1 MFKNKYLVN
10 SSLVASL
17 AALATSLCVPLAA
30 GAQSDAA
37 TYPSRPIRIVVP
49 QSPGASTDLTARL
62 IAHKLAEV
70 FKQTVIVDN
79 RPGAGTTSGTEIVV
93 RAAPDGHTL
102 LVVASSLT
110 INPSLYTKLPY
121 DPVRDFTPVTQLS
134 KFPNLIAANPSFAAK
149 TLNDVIALAKAKPGT
164 INYASAGTGTG
175 THMSAELL
183 KQMTGIDIVQIP
195 YKGGGPA
202 AIAAI
207 GGQTQLII
215 GTSVGLLPHVRSGKL
230 RAIAMT
236 SPKRSAIAPEI
247 PVVAESV
254 PGYDHEPWNGLLAPA
269 KTPASIIGKL
279 NAEVARILGTPE
291 VRKIFANEGAE
302 AVGNSSG
309 EFAAVVKAETAK
321 WAKVIKTA
329 GIKID

>member
-1 MFKNKYLVN
+1 MKQAYEKIFALGAGLL
-10 SSLVASL
+10 STGAP
-17 AALATSLCVPLAA
+17 ALAQNEVA
-30 GAQSDAA
+30 
-37 TYPSRPIRIVVP
+37 YPSRPIRIVVP

-62 IAHKLAEV
+62 IAQKLNEV
-70 FKQTVIVDN
+70 FKQTVVVDN
-79 RPGAGTTSGTEIVV
+79 RPGAGTTSGTEIVTK
-93 RAAPDGHTL
+93 AAPDGHTL

-110 INPSLYTKLPY
+110 INPALYAKLPY

-134 KFPNLIAANPSFAAK
+134 SFPNLMAAHPSFAAK
-149 TLNDVIALAKAKPGT
+149 TLADVIVLAKAKPGT

-183 KQMTGIDIVQIP
+183 KQMAGIDIVQIP

-230 RAIAMT
+230 KAIAVT
-236 SPKRSAIAPEI
+236 SPKRAAIAPEI
-247 PVVAESV
+247 PTFAESGA
-254 PGYDHEPWNGLLAPA
+254 PGYEHEPWNGLLAPA
-269 KTPASIIGKL
+269 KTPKAVIAKL
-279 NAEVARILGTPE
+279 NTEVVRILASPE
-291 VRKIFANEGAE
+291 VKKVFANEGAE
-302 AVGNSSG
+302 AVGNSP
-309 EFAAVVKAETAK
+309 EAFAAVVKSETAK
-321 WAKVIKTA
+321 WAKVVKAA

>member
-1 MFKNKYLVN
+1 MPWITCVK
-10 SSLVASL
+10 AC
-17 AALATSLCVPLAA
+17 AWCAVPLMAA
-30 GAQSDAA
+30 AQSNVAL
-37 TYPSRPIRIVVP
+37 YPARPIRIVVP

-62 IAHKLAEV
+62 IAARLTEV
-70 FKQTVIVDN
+70 FKQTVVVDN
-79 RPGAGTTSGTEIVV
+79 RPGAGTISGTEIVSK
-93 RAAPDGHTL
+93 AAPDGHTL

-110 INPSLYTKLPY
+110 ISPSLYTKLPY
-121 DPVRDFTPVTQLS
+121 DPVRDFAPVTQLS
-134 KFPNLIAANPSFAAK
+134 KFPNLLAAHPSFAAK

-215 GTSVGLLPHVRSGKL
+215 GTTVGLLPHVRSGKL
-230 RAIAMT
+230 RAVAVT
-236 SPKRSAIAPEI
+236 SAKRAAVAPEI
-247 PVVAESV
+247 ATFAESGA
-254 PGYDHEPWNGLLAPA
+254 PGYEHEPWNGLLAPA
-269 KTPASIIGKL
+269 KTPAAIIAKL
-279 NAEVARILGTPE
+279 NAEVVRNLGTPE
-291 VRKIFANEGAE
+291 VKKIFANEGAE
-302 AVGNSSG
+302 AVGNSPDA
-309 EFAAVVKAETAK
+309 FAAIVKSETAK
-321 WAKVIKTA
+321 WARVIKIA

>member
-1 MFKNKYLVN
+1 MRWVIYAKACV
-10 SSLVASL
+10 
-17 AALATSLCVPLAA
+17 LCAVPLMAA
-30 GAQSDAA
+30 AQSHVAL
-37 TYPSRPIRIVVP
+37 YPERPIRIVVP

-62 IAHKLAEV
+62 IAARLTDV
-70 FKQTVIVDN
+70 FKQTVVVDN
-79 RPGAGTTSGTEIVV
+79 RPGAGTISGTEIVAK
-93 RAAPDGHTL
+93 AAPDGHTL

-110 INPSLYTKLPY
+110 ISPSLYTRLTY
-121 DPVRDFTPVTQLS
+121 DPVRDFAPVTQLS
-134 KFPNLIAANPSFAAK
+134 KFPNLLAAHPSFAAK
-149 TLNDVIALAKAKPGT
+149 TLHDVIALAKARPGT

-215 GTSVGLLPHVRSGKL
+215 GTTVGLLPHVRSGKL
-230 RAIAMT
+230 RAVAVT
-236 SPKRSAIAPEI
+236 SAKRAAVAPEI
-247 PVVAESV
+247 ATFAESGA
-254 PGYDHEPWNGLLAPA
+254 PGYEHEPWNGLLAPA
-269 KTPASIIGKL
+269 KTPAAIIAKL
-279 NAEVARILGTPE
+279 NAEVVRNLGTPE
-291 VRKIFANEGAE
+291 VKKIFANEGAE
-302 AVGNSSG
+302 AVGNSP
-309 EFAAVVKAETAK
+309 EAFAVIVKSETAK

>member
-1 MFKNKYLVN
+1 MPWVIYAKACVLCAVP
-10 SSLVASL
+10 LL
-17 AALATSLCVPLAA
+17 AA
-30 GAQSDAA
+30 AQSNEVL
-37 TYPSRPIRIVVP
+37 YPARPIRIVVP

-62 IAHKLAEV
+62 IAARLTEI
-70 FKQTVIVDN
+70 FKQTVVVDN
-79 RPGAGTTSGTEIVV
+79 RPGAGTISGTEIVM

-149 TLNDVIALAKAKPGT
+149 TLNDLIALAKAKPGT

-183 KQMTGIDIVQIP
+183 RQMTGIDIVQIP

-215 GTSVGLLPHVRSGKL
+215 GTTVGLLPHVRSGKL
-230 RAIAMT
+230 RAVAVT
-236 SPKRSAIAPEI
+236 SAKRAAIAPEI
-247 PVVAESV
+247 PAVAESV
-254 PGYDHEPWNGLLAPA
+254 PGYEHEPWNGLLAPA
-269 KTPASIIGKL
+269 KVPLSIAARL
-279 NAEVARILGTPE
+279 NTEVVRILGTAD

-302 AVGNSSG
+302 AVGNAPDA
-309 EFAAVVKAETAK
+309 FAAIVKSETAK

-329 GIKID
+329 GIRIE